1 MISTSSDTSQFN
13 ASQFYHKHCTQLAKS
28 IILKSNATA
37 VAMNNEVNRRFG
49 GYAKHYQVNE
59 LYPESWRYYHHLQG
73 KYHYSDV
80 MMQVRS
86 LDTLQTI
93 DFTKENLEQH
103 RATWLHYKNK
113 GEFYQELVDR
123 YPDQHLLIDG
133 ICKPIDF
140 NKAYEAE
147 EYSILGYDETLVEE
161 QEVDLIPMLNSQIV
175 KTAKRFHSRGYGAFD
190 PLYNAMKLGVIAQHL
205 PGMIIALREQFVKTE
220 QAHSF
225 HIWNYLDS
233 YFDLGKYKRFLTFE
247 QAMWL
252 YRHLPYIDRHNGKQ
266 NTFDDLIE
274 WMLTKRQIPLYNYRL
289 GRDTDGILEGIDK
302 PDIYRDQLNLKQFEF
317 KSDNDHIDFEKLVDK
332 ENGQGARNS
341 YFRNAGVWGARD
353 RYYRSRYSNQKTKV
367 LESEVIDYGNHKV
380 KSFTSLLMNYWAHL
394 STSDRY
400 PLVGAIT
407 NPISGEPI
415 NLAARDGF
423 ILWIYCALKLSDN
436 DDQMAD
442 HNGKWIMPTKVENMP
457 IPTVIVH
464 DIVWSRV
471 SWDILKNERLDQ
483 RADIT
488 DAVNDLQDYYPYK
501 GIYYSVDRFREF
513 VMEVQQ
519 YFGRIRHWLGVH
531 QDLLHYGE
539 VKQLGELLFFQQRVP
554 LVKVEQTFAQY
565 FKQNNWEIDGLTRE
579 QIASLATN
587 LYGVFTGGSAK
598 DSVSITEVQEAMM
611 ALLKQLSSYSIQYTY
626 TAGNANARVLDS
638 PWLHYGRIITYKRN
652 KHHLLRHWL
661 VKWKPL
667 CTKAKD
673 KIGLNA
679 IYTNQNTKLICK
691 AKDTILIPP
700 PVKFNITNKG
710 FNRHTGPLGLVGFRR
725 IRSTTNHN
733 QPYYYYIHNGTIF
746 KWFDKENPE
755 SAFLDGMEGKRGTP
769 PTADVAYRVVD
780 GDVYPV
786 VDEGLLQRYYCI
798 NTPSEIEVHNHNNH
812 EAFYSLRGDGVH
824 GEHQDGDGTRMF
836 EQPAPTV
843 STETTPPHH
852 EENS

>member
-13 ASQFYHKHCTQLAKS
+13 ASQFYHESCTNLAKS

-37 VAMNNEVNRRFG
+37 VAMNNEVNRRFA
-49 GYAKHYQVNE
+49 GYARHYQVNE

-113 GEFYQELVDR
+113 GEFYQELVDK

-140 NKAYEAE
+140 KTAYEAE
-147 EYSILGYDETLVEE
+147 EYSILSYDENLVET
-161 QEVDLIPMLNSQIV
+161 QEVDLIPMLNDQIV
-175 KTAKRFHSRGYGAFD
+175 RTAKRFHSRGYGAFD
-190 PLYNAMKLGVIAQHL
+190 PLYNALKLGVIAQHL

-220 QAHSF
+220 QVHSF

-247 QAMWL
+247 QSMWL

-266 NTFDDLIE
+266 NTFEDLIE

-289 GRDTDGILEGIDK
+289 GRDTDNILEGIDK

-317 KSDNDHIDFEKLVDK
+317 KSDNDHIDFEKLIDK
-332 ENGQGARNS
+332 EGKQAARNTF
-341 YFRNAGVWGARD
+341 FRSVGAWNANN
-353 RYYRSRYSNQKTKV
+353 RYHRSRYSNQTSKV
-367 LESEVIDYGNHKV
+367 LESEVIDYGNHRV
-380 KSFTSLLMNYWAHL
+380 KSLASLMINYWAHL
-394 STSDRY
+394 SQADRY
-400 PLVGAIT
+400 PLVGSIT
-407 NPISGEPI
+407 NPVSGEPI
-415 NLAARDGF
+415 NLAAKDGF

-436 DDQMAD
+436 DDQMHE
-442 HNGKWIMPTKVENMP
+442 HNGKWVLPTKVENRP

-471 SWDILKNERLDQ
+471 SWDIMKKDKLDK
-483 RADIT
+483 RANIT

-513 VMEVQQ
+513 VHEVHQ
-519 YFGRIRHWLGVH
+519 YFGRIRHWLGIH

-539 VKQLGELLFFQQRVP
+539 VKQLGEMLFFQQRIP

-565 FKQNNWEIDGLTRE
+565 FKQNNWELDGMTRE
-579 QIASLATN
+579 QIASLASN
-587 LYGVFTGGSAK
+587 LYTTFTGGTSK
-598 DSVSITEVQEAMM
+598 DNVSITEVQEAMM
-611 ALLKQLSSYSIQYTY
+611 ALLKQLSSYSIQYTF
-626 TAGNANARVLDS
+626 TSSNANAQVLDA

-652 KHHLLRHWL
+652 KHYLLRHFL
-661 VKWKPL
+661 TKFHTVK
-667 CTKAKD
+667 TTAKD

-679 IYTNQNTKLICK
+679 IYTNANTKLICK

-700 PVKFNITNKG
+700 PIRYCITNKG
-710 FNRHTGPLGLVGFRR
+710 FNRHTGSLGLVGFRHVR
-725 IRSTTNHN
+725 RSKPREE
-733 QPYYYYIHNGTIF
+733 PYYYYIHNGTLF

-755 SAFLDGMEGKRGTP
+755 AAYIQGMEGKRGTP
-769 PTADVAYRVVD
+769 PTEDVAYRVVE
-780 GDVYPV
+780 GDIYPV
-786 VDEGLLQRYYCI
+786 DEEGILREYYRL
-798 NTPSEIEVHNHNNH
+798 NTPYEIEVHNHNNQ
-812 EAFYSLRGDGVH
+812 ESFYSRRGDH
-824 GEHQDGDGTRMF
+824 INGEHVPGDGTRMF
-836 EQPAPTV
+836 ERHPEP
-843 STETTPPHH
+843 PPHH